1 MKKKAKSTKESD
13 KKKESRD
20 PDMPGL
26 VLDEDSDDEQEND
39 SSPKKIDYQYC
50 WLRS

>member
-26 VLDEDSDDEQEND
+26 LPDEDSDDEQEND
-39 SSPKKIDYQYC
+39 SSPKKIYYQYC
-50 WLRS
+50 GLRS